1 MPSSPA
7 ALRRGKSAA
16 GSKQRSPYPPE
27 ESIGHQVR
35 WAHRALQR
43 EIEERLKPFGITN
56 GMWYFLRALWE
67 EDGLS
72 QRELSDRVGNSEATT
87 VNALHAMEKRGLAL
101 RVPNSEDRRKSNIF
115 LTRPAKDLRDLL
127 LQEAR
132 AVNRTATDGIG
143 AAEIEALK
151 KTLGKIRRNL
161 AAANEARRLPPTRK
175 PAAPSRKITV
185 AKKV

>member
-1 MPSSPA
+1 MPQA
-7 ALRRGKSAA
+7 VRTLKRGKSEAA
-16 GSKQRSPYPPE
+16 VKRSPYPPE
-27 ESIGHQVR
+27 DSIGHQVR

-43 EIEERLKPFGITN
+43 ELEERLKPFGITN

-87 VNALHAMEKRGLAL
+87 VSALHAMEKRGLAL

-115 LTRPAKDLRDLL
+115 LTRPAKELRDLL

-132 AVNRTATDGIG
+132 EVNRTATVGIS
-143 AAEIEALK
+143 AAEIESLK
-151 KTLGKIRRNL
+151 KTLGKIRKNL
-161 AAANEARRLPPTRK
+161 AAANATRRATP
-175 PAAPSRKITV
+175 
-185 AKKV
+185 AKKA

>member
-1 MPSSPA
+1 MPPA
-7 ALRRGKSAA
+7 VPKRARTAA
-16 GSKQRSPYPPE
+16 TAQRSPYPPTD
-27 ESIGHQVR
+27 SIGHQVR

-43 EIEERLKPFGITN
+43 ELEERLKPFGITN

-87 VNALHAMEKRGLAL
+87 VSALHAMEKRGLAL

-115 LTRPAKDLRDLL
+115 LTRPAKDMRDLL

-132 AVNRTATDGIG
+132 EVNRTATDGIS
-143 AAEIEALK
+143 AVEIESLK
-151 KTLGKIRRNL
+151 KTLGKIRKNL
-161 AAANEARRLPPTRK
+161 AAANDARR
-175 PAAPSRKITV
+175 AAS
-185 AKKV
+185 AKKA

>member
-1 MPSSPA
+1 MAPA
-7 ALRRGKSAA
+7 VRTLKRGKSETAA
-16 GSKQRSPYPPE
+16 KRSPYPPE
-27 ESIGHQVR
+27 DSIGHQVR

-43 EIEERLKPFGITN
+43 ELEERLKPFGITN

-87 VNALHAMEKRGLAL
+87 VSALHAMEKRGLAL

-115 LTRPAKDLRDLL
+115 LTRPAKDMRDLL

-132 AVNRTATDGIG
+132 EVNRTATSGIS
-143 AAEIEALK
+143 AAEIESLK
-151 KTLGKIRRNL
+151 KTLGKIRQNL
-161 AAANEARRLPPTRK
+161 AAANATRRATP
-175 PAAPSRKITV
+175 
-185 AKKV
+185 AKKT

>member
-1 MPSSPA
+1 MA
-7 ALRRGKSAA
+7 QAVRALKRGKRETAA
-16 GSKQRSPYPPE
+16 KRSPYPPE
-27 ESIGHQVR
+27 DSIGHQVR

-43 EIEERLKPFGITN
+43 ELEERLKPFGITN

-87 VNALHAMEKRGLAL
+87 VSALHAMEKRGLAL

-115 LTRPAKDLRDLL
+115 LTRPAKELRDLL

-132 AVNRTATDGIG
+132 EVNRTATSGIS
-143 AAEIEALK
+143 AAEIESLK
-151 KTLGKIRRNL
+151 KTLGKIRKNL
-161 AAANEARRLPPTRK
+161 AAASETRRATP
-175 PAAPSRKITV
+175 
-185 AKKV
+185 AKKA